1 MHAAK
6 IAVCSHKM
14 LRYLFPL
21 NTLNVNR
28 DNVNKNVENKSIR
41 EIQIPNAVM
50 VKLRHKVE
58 VKGLALEFNTL
69 AANTGPGE

>member
-1 MHAAK
+1 
-6 IAVCSHKM
+6 M

-41 EIQIPNAVM
+41 EIQIPNAEIGQIYDI
-50 VKLRHKVE
+50 KLR
-58 VKGLALEFNTL
+58 
-69 AANTGPGE
+69 

>member
-1 MHAAK
+1 MSFF
-6 IAVCSHKM
+6 CHKM

-41 EIQIPNAVM
+41 EIQIFQTLRWTN
-50 VKLRHKVE
+50 LRHKVE

-69 AANTGPGE
+69 AANIGPGE